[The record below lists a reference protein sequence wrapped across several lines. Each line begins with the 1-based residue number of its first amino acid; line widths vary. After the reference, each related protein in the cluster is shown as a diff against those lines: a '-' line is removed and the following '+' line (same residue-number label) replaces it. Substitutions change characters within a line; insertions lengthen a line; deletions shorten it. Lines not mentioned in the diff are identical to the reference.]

1 MQPNN
6 SRYKWII
13 LMIGGLF
20 HFSFTAAWIFV
31 PLIEHISG
39 SGTGFAVDLGLD
51 TIQVSL
57 IYSAPL
63 LAFVIFTFFGGIIT
77 DALGLYKSSIISGI
91 FITDFGILRGLSTNF
106 PFLLI
111 TSFLFGVGG
120 GLLYPNLS
128 KMVASWFEDE
138 KKGTASGIYLMAG
151 GMGQVFSLSITTAF
165 LLPLFHYNWRFCFV
179 FYSCFSA
186 IIIILWI
193 FIAKERDSLKK
204 SPDES
209 VSLKPIKQIFLN
221 KSILRLCLIIFFA
234 FSVLIGLT
242 NYMSNL
248 VTAKGFVDPIY
259 VYLASILS
267 LGIALGNVSIPS
279 LSDIFKRRK
288 LFLVLCTI
296 IATIFLLLLQLI
308 DIGEM
313 LWFLIFCLGLMIGSI
328 IPLCLTISIEI
339 KDFSRDLAGTI
350 SGLVLTFGFFGEFTV
365 NLIFGVMISGGV
377 AFLFCLIYLM
387 LFGTLAIGLS
397 LLQKSR

>member
-1 MQPNN
+1 MQTN
-6 SRYKWII
+6 SPRYKWII
-13 LMIGGLF
+13 LVIGALF
-20 HFSFTAAWIFV
+20 HFSFTAAWVFV
-31 PLIEHISG
+31 PLIENISD
-39 SGTGFAVDLGLD
+39 SGTGFAADLGLD

-63 LAFVIFTFFGGIIT
+63 LAFVIFTFFGGMIT

-165 LLPLFHYNWRFCFV
+165 LLPLFQFNWRFCFV

-186 IIIILWI
+186 IIVILWI
-193 FIAKERDSLKK
+193 FIAKERESSKNSLE
-204 SPDES
+204 ES
-209 VSLKPIKQIFLN
+209 ISLSTIKRIFVN
-221 KSILRLCLIIFFA
+221 KSVLRLCLIIFFA
-234 FSVLIGLT
+234 FSVLMGLT
-242 NYMSNL
+242 NYMKNL
-248 VTAKGFVDPIY
+248 VAAKGLIDPIY
-259 VYLASILS
+259 MYLASILS
-267 LGIALGNVSIPS
+267 LGIALGNVTLPSI
-279 LSDIFKRRK
+279 SDILKKRK
-288 LFLVLCTI
+288 LFLVLCSIT
-296 IATIFLLLLQLI
+296 ATIFLLLLQLI
-308 DIGEM
+308 MIGEI
-313 LWFLIFCLGLMIGSI
+313 LWFLIFFLGLMIGSI

-350 SGLVLTFGFFGEFTV
+350 SGLILTFGFFGSFTV
-365 NLIFGVMISGGV
+365 NLIFGAMLAAGT
-377 AFLFCLIYLM
+377 AFLFCLIYL
-387 LFGTLAIGLS
+387 LVFGILAFGLS